1 MSVTYVFDNSPA
13 PKEVNLEVKDGDWI
27 SGKALVP
34 IIEEYAKGKKQIVG
48 LEIGVEEAPTTVWLL
63 EHLPTLKHYGV
74 DPYVAYQDWYPGG
87 YLHQDERNRVK
98 ETMLLRTK
106 KYGDRFTL
114 YEMKSDEAV
123 SKFKDKS
130 LDFIFIDGLH
140 EYEQVL
146 TDCRNYW
153 PKMKKGAIFA
163 GHDYKVIEGVGRAV
177 NEFAAE
183 IGQKEINYLPANDI
197 WYWYKF

>member
-1 MSVTYVFDNSPA
+1 MSVTYTFDQTPVFTP
-13 PKEVNLEVKDGDWI
+13 EELEVDPNGWL
-27 SGKALVP
+27 SGKDLLV
-34 IIEEYAKGKKQIVG
+34 IIQEYAKGKDKLVG
-48 LEIGVEEAPTTVWLL
+48 LEIGVEEGPTTTWFLQNLPNL
-63 EHLPTLKHYGV
+63 ELYGV

-98 ETMLLRTK
+98 AKMKLRTA
-106 KYGDRFTL
+106 KYADRFTH
-114 YEMKSDEAV
+114 YEMTSDEAV
-123 SKFKDKS
+123 SKFEDAS

-140 EYEQVL
+140 EYGQVL

-153 PKMKKGAIFA
+153 PKMKQGAIFA

-183 IGQKEINYLPANDI
+183 IGQVQVNYLPNTDV
-197 WYWYKF
+197 WYWTKF